1 MHGLCLAAR
10 NPFCHAF
17 LACRSTTCAVVRML
31 GQAKAPD
38 CEAWHARMAQYGRVA
53 ADAAAQ
59 PGHTDLGF
67 LRVACAPVQAAV
79 RAEAL
84 AWVAAL
90 CEAMRS
96 IDIPAL
102 QVSLSAQNMPPLWPA

>member
-1 MHGLCLAAR
+1 MFTLTA
-10 NPFCHAF
+10 HA
-17 LACRSTTCAVVRML
+17 CML

-38 CEAWHARMAQYGRVA
+38 CEAWHTRMAHYGRVA
-53 ADAAAQ
+53 AEAAAQ
-59 PGHTDLGF
+59 PDHTDLGF

-90 CEAMRS
+90 CETMRS
-96 IDIPAL
+96 IDIAVL
-102 QVSLSAQNMPPLWPA
+102 QVCATLA